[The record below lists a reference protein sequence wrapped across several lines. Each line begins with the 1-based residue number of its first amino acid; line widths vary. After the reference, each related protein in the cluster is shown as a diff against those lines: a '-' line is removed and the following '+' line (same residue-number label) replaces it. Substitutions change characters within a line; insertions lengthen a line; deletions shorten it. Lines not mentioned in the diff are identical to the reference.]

1 MVTCVACNNQ
11 FQFATISLV
20 TYLFRNHN
28 CEPWNKPVKGNLAG
42 EIKMPE
48 KMFAMIKQSL

>member
-1 MVTCVACNNQ
+1 MVTSVACSNQ

-20 TYLFRNHN
+20 TCLFRNHN
-28 CEPWNKPVKGNLAG
+28 YEPWNKPVTGNSAG